1 MIEIKAKLV
10 RADAAIYATGER
22 VECLIEFVNKVFNNG
37 AEVAANI
44 ASLNNNVECL
54 AWASVQLHCYRKTNA
69 NVGVSDKNLELA
81 EMIGKT
87 ALDAVTQA
95 PGDVIIATKPKILFC
110 DLKLQPNESKICKL
124 FLKSIILRNSCFYIN
139 LQISLM
145 KLYLEMAL
153 PLTEVMIL
161 NIFIS

>member
-22 VECLIEFVNKVFNNG
+22 VECLIEFINKVLGGG
-37 AEVAANI
+37 AA
-44 ASLNNNVECL
+44 NNNVETL
-54 AWASVQLHCYRKTNA
+54 AWASVQLHCYRKTN
-69 NVGVSDKNLELA
+69 VYIGTQDKALELA

-110 DLKLQPNESKICKL
+110 DLKLQPHESKICKL
-124 FLKSIILRNSCFYIN
+124 D
-139 LQISLM
+139 
-145 KLYLEMAL
+145 
-153 PLTEVMIL
+153 
-161 NIFIS
+161 